1 MKIAFL
7 HFKRAEWNHFL
18 KKTGYKTFYLTNFLV
33 NLQLNFWETMSLPD
47 LQFREYKK
55 NDIDYE

>member
-1 MKIAFL
+1 MPYAVILKQFRYLI
-7 HFKRAEWNHFL
+7 
-18 KKTGYKTFYLTNFLV
+18 KKTSVKTFYLSNFLV